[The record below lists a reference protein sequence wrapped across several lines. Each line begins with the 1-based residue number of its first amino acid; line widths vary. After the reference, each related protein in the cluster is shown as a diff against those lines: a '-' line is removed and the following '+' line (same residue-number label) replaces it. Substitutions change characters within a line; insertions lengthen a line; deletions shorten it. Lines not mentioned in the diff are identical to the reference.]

1 MFSSKGVSE
10 SGSRYI
16 GYGITDVKVTG
27 IDVKESDGSS
37 TPMMY
42 INFQEVTGEKTV
54 SIRLAF
60 SEKAQPYSMR
70 KIKHLTTKVA
80 TEAELDAIEEST
92 LTNYGAA
99 LLKLIGNKPVRVK
112 FSGEEVIGTNG
123 KKNFIKT
130 VVNFPP
136 FAEAIGG
143 TTLTFDSKTDI
154 KYLAPTNSAPTT
166 GAKKTADLPF

>member
-10 SGSRYI
+10 TGGKYI
-16 GYGITDVKVTG
+16 GYGITDVKVVD

-37 TPMMY
+37 TPMLY
-42 INFQEVTGEKTV
+42 VNLQEAKGEKTV
-54 SIRLAF
+54 SLRMAF

-80 TEAELDAIEEST
+80 TEAELDAIEEPT
-92 LTNYGAA
+92 LTAYGAA
-99 LLKLIGNKPVRVK
+99 LFKLIGNKPVRMK

-136 FAEAIGG
+136 FAEVIGG
-143 TTLTFDSKTDI
+143 TTLTFDPSKDI
-154 KYLAPTNSAPTT
+154 KYLAPTATTPT
-166 GAKKTADLPF
+166 GAGKQTADLPF